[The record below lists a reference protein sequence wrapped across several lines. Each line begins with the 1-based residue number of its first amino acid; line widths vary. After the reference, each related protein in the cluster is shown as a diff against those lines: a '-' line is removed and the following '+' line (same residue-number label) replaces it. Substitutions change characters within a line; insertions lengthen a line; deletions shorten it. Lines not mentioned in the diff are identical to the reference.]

1 MQEVAKR
8 FYRGNAVTALAAAC
22 VFVLQLL
29 LAGVAI
35 GAAPADISAVAVCAQ
50 TSQSGGS
57 DQTPVA
63 PAHAGHISCCLAH
76 HSPSWGVCFRSSVL
90 FAPSRLFSI
99 EPAAPFFSVD
109 ALGSA
114 PELAP
119 LSARAPPHARS

>member
-1 MQEVAKR
+1 
-8 FYRGNAVTALAAAC
+8 LAAAC

-35 GAAPADISAVAVCAQ
+35 GAAPADASGAAFCQ
-50 TSQSGGS
+50 QSSRAGGA

-63 PAHAGHISCCLAH
+63 PAHAGHISCCLSH
-76 HSPSWGVCFRSSVL
+76 HSPSWGFVFRSSVV
-90 FAPSRLFSI
+90 FAPSLRFAI
-99 EPAAPFFSVD
+99 EPTVSFFNVD